1 VSETI
6 QLEQNEAVAP
16 SATQAQVQAP
26 TFSSES
32 KYRPG
37 QEKPPDDELYAFR
50 SAMAQ
55 TLEEAET
62 PPKAPKTNL
71 LVMIALVILV
81 SAIGALVVF
90 GGMLLLKPKAPTLYT
105 DLGSQRYDPAGLGG
119 RLIAQW
125 TGNAAYKFTIDPLD
139 QSQIAGFRAVVAN
152 PPRTITFSLHL
163 KDDTGRIVCEKDIV
177 VPALPQVD
185 AAADP
190 AQALAARSTATG
202 DTMQNVAGDG
212 GQIGETVFTGLL
224 PCALD
229 AYRRIVGWDFSTDFP
244 PLADQ
249 STWLKHE
256 DAVSPAAQKAKSG
269 SASASRGYFGLV
281 KSLPTPI
288 EADDTIVSD
297 NPSRGIIATSGG
309 RAFLVGASVLTNPA
323 LDWQV
328 FPSDIHYRCEKNAIC
343 MVTHLNSR
351 SAVHAHL
358 VR

>member
-1 VSETI
+1 MSDTI
-6 QLEQNEAVAP
+6 QLEQNEAAAP
-16 SATQAQVQAP
+16 SAPQAP
-26 TFSSES
+26 AQAPSFSSEGT
-32 KYRPG
+32 YRPG
-37 QEKPPDDELYAFR
+37 QDKPPDDELYGFR
-50 SAMAQ
+50 TAIAQ
-55 TLEEAET
+55 SLEEAEAQ
-62 PPKAPKTNL
+62 PKAPKTSL
-71 LVMIALVILV
+71 PVIIGLVILV

-90 GGMLLLKPKAPTLYT
+90 GGMTLLKPKAPSLYT

-163 KDDTGRIVCEKDIV
+163 KDSTGRIVCEKEIV
-177 VPALPQVD
+177 VAAGPQDD

-202 DTMQNVAGDG
+202 DTMQNIAGDG
-212 GQIGETVFTGLL
+212 GEIGETVFTGAL

-229 AYRRIVGWDFSTDFP
+229 AYRSIVAWDFSTDFP

-249 STWLKHE
+249 GSWLKHE
-256 DAVSPAAQKAKSG
+256 DAVSPAAQKAKAGSG
-269 SASASRGYFGLV
+269 SGSRGFFALV

-297 NPSRGIIATSGG
+297 NPTHGIIATSGG

-328 FPSDIHYRCEKNAIC
+328 FPSEIHYRCEKNAIC

-351 SAVHAHL
+351 TAVHAHL